1 MSGAQDICMGEAAV
15 VLCGG
20 TESMSL
26 APYSVRGNRF
36 GTRFGVDLKLED
48 TLWAG
53 LTDAHVKL
61 PMALT
66 AENLAEKYNLSRK
79 DCDEYALQSQ
89 KRWQHAHKNGHF
101 AEEIAP
107 IKVKGKKGDELFQVD
122 EHARGDATIEDLSKL
137 APVFKKNGTVTAGN
151 ASGVCDGA
159 ASVIIADEESVKK
172 HNLQPLAR
180 LVAYHSSGCD
190 PKIMGIG
197 PVPAIQNVLKKSK
210 LSLPQIDVIEVN
222 EAFAPQFLAVS
233 KELGLNPERTNV
245 NGGAIALGHP
255 LAASGARITANLV
268 YELRLVKV
276 FFSTIYTLIKKFYN
290 I

>member
-1 MSGAQDICMGEAAV
+1 MGEAAV

>member
-1 MSGAQDICMGEAAV
+1 MNEANV

-53 LTDAHVKL
+53 LTDSYVKL

-66 AENLAEKYNLSRK
+66 AENLAEQYKLSRK

-89 KRWQHAHKNGHF
+89 KRWKHAQVNGHF
-101 AEEIAP
+101 KDEIAP
-107 IKVKGKKGDELFQVD
+107 VKIKGKKGEELFLID
-122 EHARGDATIEDLSKL
+122 EHARGDATIEELGKL
-137 APVFKKNGTVTAGN
+137 PAVFKKNGTVTAGN

-172 HNLQPLAR
+172 HNLTPLAR
-180 LVAYHSSGCD
+180 LVGYHTSGCD

-197 PVPAIQNVLKKSK
+197 
-210 LSLPQIDVIEVN
+210 
-222 EAFAPQFLAVS
+222 
-233 KELGLNPERTNV
+233 R
-245 NGGAIALGHP
+245 
-255 LAASGARITANLV
+255 
-268 YELRLVKV
+268 
-276 FFSTIYTLIKKFYN
+276 
-290 I
+290 